1 MPKHHIKVVEL
12 FAGVGGF
19 RIGLEGASDAYETI
33 WNNQWEPSTKHQDA
47 SLVYMARFGTKGHSN
62 KDINLVKTEEIPDHD
77 LIVGGFPCQD
87 YSVAAT
93 LSRSG
98 GIEGKKGVLWWQ
110 IYRILQEKGEKRP
123 KYIFFE
129 NVDRLLNSPATQRG
143 RDFAIILASLAD
155 LGYVVEWRVINAAD
169 YGMPQRRRR
178 TYIVGYQMDSVVA
191 QKIERMEDWVK
202 FDGVMAKAFEF
213 RPKDGT
219 ISEFDIVGSI
229 QKVSDG
235 FNKGEKDSPF
245 GNAGMMMNRH
255 VYSVD
260 AEPVYDGPRQT
271 LGGNLVDEN
280 LVPEDFFITDE
291 ELPKWQYEKGAKKIN
306 RVSKEGYEYVF
317 SEGGMAFPDNLD
329 QPSRTIITGEGGTA
343 PSRFKHVV
351 RTKSG
356 RYRRLLPIEL
366 ERMNMFPDNHTLH
379 PEVTDGR
386 RAFLMGNALVC
397 GIIEQIG
404 KSLYQF
410 IYDESPVSTRPIFT
424 NRDAKPMLD
433 LELFADEPNPLVVNC
448 PKKQYAL
455 DPTKHLLIGLVKKD
469 NEEYFLKE
477 EPTKMYYTGK
487 AKTFPSTVSIN
498 KLYYFM
504 PYIKEKGVRDLYLIR
519 VVRIGKKAE
528 IQPGS
533 KDEEPRL
540 VFELEYLESLP
551 DYEMVNLNR
560 YWYKDT
566 LLGRLY
572 GARVS
577 EMAGQARHDGV
588 GGEEL

>member
-1 MPKHHIKVVEL
+1 MAKQHIKVVEL

-19 RIGLEGASDAYETI
+19 RIGLEGASDAFETI
-33 WNNQWEPSTKHQDA
+33 WTNQWEPSTKHQDA
-47 SLVYMARFGTKGHSN
+47 SLVYKARFGAKGHSN
-62 KDINLVKTEEIPDHD
+62 KDINLVKTSEIPDHD
-77 LIVGGFPCQD
+77 LMVGGFPCQD
-87 YSVAAT
+87 YSVAAS

-110 IYRILQEKGEKRP
+110 IYRILNEKGEKRP
-123 KYIFFE
+123 NYIFFE
-129 NVDRLLNSPATQRG
+129 NVDRLLNSPASQRG

-155 LGYVVEWRVINAAD
+155 LGYVVEWRIINAAD

-178 TYIVGYQMDSVVA
+178 TYIVGYQKNSVVA
-191 QKIERMEDWVK
+191 RKIDDMADWVK

-213 RPKDGT
+213 KPKAGSL
-219 ISEFDIVGSI
+219 SEFDIEGSI
-229 QKVSDG
+229 QEVSAG
-235 FNKGEKDSPF
+235 FNKDKKDSPF
-245 GNAGMMMNRH
+245 GNAGMMIDRH

-260 AEPVYDGPRQT
+260 AEPIYDGPRQT

-280 LVPEDFFITDE
+280 LVPEDFFITDD

-317 SEGGMAFPDNLD
+317 SEGGMAFPDYLD

-351 RTKSG
+351 KTKSG

-366 ERMNMFPDNHTLH
+366 ERMNMFPDNHTYH
-379 PEVTDGR
+379 PDVSDGR

-404 KSLYQF
+404 KSLFRF
-410 IYDESPVSTRPIFT
+410 IFDKAPVSSRPIFT

-433 LELFADEPNPLVVNC
+433 LSLFPEDTKELVVNR
-448 PKKQYAL
+448 PQKQYVL
-455 DPTKHLLIGLVKKD
+455 DKTKHLLIGLVKKD

-477 EPTKMYYTGK
+477 EPTKIYYTSK

-519 VVRIGKKAE
+519 IARIGNKAE
-528 IQPGS
+528 IYPES

-551 DYEMVNLNR
+551 DYEMVKLNR

-566 LLGRLY
+566 LLGRIPFFPS
-572 GARVS
+572 RS
-577 EMAGQARHDGV
+577 E
-588 GGEEL
+588 